1 MTGVEQF
8 HVSKS
13 LHWYAFKAAVDD
25 IVDQGVIPEEDKDMI
40 CSQAGDYRKIT
51 SDQGETCGV
60 YIAIDNNVTLSL
72 IMSACKDKYRS
83 KLWPVIA
90 NKIRL
95 TAQSRKL
102 VAMVTTYE
110 DDDEAIN
117 VLSELRFQ
125 AVARRVDTYE
135 GKSGK
140 ACDHIITWFWD
151 ECMHGL

>member
-1 MTGVEQF
+1 
-8 HVSKS
+8 
-13 LHWYAFKAAVDD
+13 
-25 IVDQGVIPEEDKDMI
+25 
-40 CSQAGDYRKIT
+40 
-51 SDQGETCGV
+51 
-60 YIAIDNNVTLSL
+60 
-72 IMSACKDKYRS
+72 
-83 KLWPVIA
+83 
-90 NKIRL
+90 
-95 TAQSRKL
+95 
-102 VAMVTTYE
+102 MVTTYE